1 MLYNATF
8 LQSVMGNL
16 LRNAAHYTDSGYI
29 RLSLEANG
37 FSVEDSGVGIPE
49 EQREAMFKPFVRGA
63 ERRGEGLGL
72 GLSLV
77 QRICDDQGWRVTLT
91 STLPHGCRFQ
101 VDLSKSVEVGDP
113 SSLIG

>member
-1 MLYNATF
+1 
-8 LQSVMGNL
+8 MGNL

-49 EQREAMFKPFVRGA
+49 EQREAMFRPFVRGD

-77 QRICDDQGWRVTLT
+77 QRICDDQGWHVTLT
-91 STLPHGCRFQ
+91 STLPHGCRFV
-101 VDLSKSVEVGDP
+101 VDLSNTAAKGDP
-113 SSLIG
+113 EALVE